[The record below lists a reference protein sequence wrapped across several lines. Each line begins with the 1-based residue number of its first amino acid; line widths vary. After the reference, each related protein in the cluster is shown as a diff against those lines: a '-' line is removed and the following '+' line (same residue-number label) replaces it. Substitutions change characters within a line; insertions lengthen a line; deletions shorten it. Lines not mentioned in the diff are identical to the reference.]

1 MDWEVVLWT
10 SVTVGVIFVICAL
23 IVTIISARNMKKS
36 RDSMAKLQEQIKVGA
51 NIMFGGG
58 IFGKIVKINDDKID
72 VEICKG
78 VVITILRYS
87 IQGVVW

>member
-1 MDWEVVLWT
+1 MDWEVILWS

-72 VEICKG
+72 VEISKD

-87 IQGVVW
+87 IQGVV

>member
-10 SVTVGVIFVICAL
+10 SVTVGVILIVCGI

-36 RDSMAKLQEQIKVGA
+36 RESMAKLQEQIKVGA

-72 VEICKG
+72 VEIGKG
-78 VVITILRYS
+78 VIITILRYS
-87 IQGVVW
+87 IQGVV